1 MKTFLLWLKRLFG
14 IAEATTLQAM
24 KNSDKKV
31 DIVAHANLLIQKQ
44 KDQSKIITESR
55 NGVIAQQKAL
65 ELDLKKKETR
75 LDNITKV
82 IIADSKLDEKEKDAT
97 YRQRVRTAAHEGP
110 LLVQSIELIKE
121 NLIVT
126 EKTLE
131 NFITNSGIIDRNI
144 MSITHQLELLK
155 SRAALASAKNQ
166 AYTQVE
172 ADSYFNLA
180 KLEEIVESKEIEA
193 DTNEAIHNLDNLTVQ
208 EDSISADSFV
218 QSILSAERTKDAP
231 TT

>member
-1 MKTFLLWLKRLFG
+1 MKTFLLWIKRLFG

-82 IIADSKLDEKEKDAT
+82 IIADSKLDEKDTT

-218 QSILSAERTKDAP
+218 QSILSAERTKNVPA
-231 TT
+231 T

>member
-1 MKTFLLWLKRLFG
+1 M
-14 IAEATTLQAM
+14 
-24 KNSDKKV
+24 
-31 DIVAHANLLIQKQ
+31 
-44 KDQSKIITESR
+44 
-55 NGVIAQQKAL
+55 
-65 ELDLKKKETR
+65 
-75 LDNITKV
+75 
-82 IIADSKLDEKEKDAT
+82 
-97 YRQRVRTAAHEGP
+97 
-110 LLVQSIELIKE
+110 IKE

-218 QSILSAERTKDAP
+218 QSILSAERTKNVP